1 MAGDANELDH
11 LESLYGMETFE
22 RGGRD
27 LWEHMNDPRDPA
39 DVTALVVETCRVKDR
54 LDRLHR
60 MSTRDDREWG
70 RLLPTET
77 EGEFVLKI
85 GDVLREQRQ
94 TETVFKQL
102 IAEIAR
108 RRSEYDDDG
117 EDEEG
122 GLSDL

>member
-1 MAGDANELDH
+1 MGDSNDLGH
-11 LESLYGMETFE
+11 LENLYEMEAFE

-27 LWEHMNDPRDPA
+27 LWENMNDPSDPA
-39 DVTALVVETCRVKDR
+39 DVTALVVEACRVKDR

-60 MSTRDDREWG
+60 MATRDDHEWG
-70 RLLPTET
+70 RLLPTDM
-77 EGEFVLKI
+77 EGEFVLQV
-85 GDVLREQRQ
+85 GGVLREQRQ

>member
-1 MAGDANELDH
+1 MMGDSNELDH
-11 LESLYGMETFE
+11 LENLYEMETFE

-27 LWEHMNDPRDPA
+27 LWENMNDPRDPA
-39 DVTALVVETCRVKDR
+39 DVTALVVEACRVKDR

-70 RLLPTET
+70 RLLPTDM
-77 EGEFVLKI
+77 EGEFVLQV
-85 GDVLREQRQ
+85 GGVLREQRQ

-102 IAEIAR
+102 IAEISR

-117 EDEEG
+117 EDEAG

>member
-1 MAGDANELDH
+1 
-11 LESLYGMETFE
+11 
-22 RGGRD
+22 
-27 LWEHMNDPRDPA
+27 MNDPRDPA
-39 DVTALVVETCRVKDR
+39 DVTALVVESCRVKDR

-60 MSTRDDREWG
+60 ISTRDNREWG
-70 RLLPTET
+70 RLLPTEM

>member
-1 MAGDANELDH
+1 MMGDSNELEH
-11 LESLYGMETFE
+11 LEHLYEMETFE

-27 LWEHMNDPRDPA
+27 LWERMNDPRDPA
-39 DVTALVVETCRVKDR
+39 DVTALVVESCRVKDR

-60 MSTRDDREWG
+60 ISTRDDREWG
-70 RLLPTET
+70 RLLPTEM

>member
-11 LESLYGMETFE
+11 LENLYEMETFE

-27 LWEHMNDPRDPA
+27 LWGHMNDPRDPA
-39 DVTALVVETCRVKDR
+39 DVTALVVEACRVKDR

-70 RLLPTET
+70 RLLPTEM

>member
-1 MAGDANELDH
+1 MMGDSNELEH
-11 LESLYGMETFE
+11 LEHLYEMETFE

-39 DVTALVVETCRVKDR
+39 DVTALVVESCRVKDR

-60 MSTRDDREWG
+60 ISTRDDREWG
-70 RLLPTET
+70 RLLPAEA

>member
-1 MAGDANELDH
+1 MMGDSNELEH
-11 LESLYGMETFE
+11 LEHLYEMETFE

-39 DVTALVVETCRVKDR
+39 DVTALVVEACRVKDR

-60 MSTRDDREWG
+60 LSTRDDREWG
-70 RLLPTET
+70 RLLPTEM

-94 TETVFKQL
+94 TEVVFKQL

>member
-1 MAGDANELDH
+1 MGDSNELDR
-11 LESLYGMETFE
+11 LERLYEMETFE

-39 DVTALVVETCRVKDR
+39 DVTALVVEACRVKDR

-60 MSTRDDREWG
+60 MATCDGREWG
-70 RLLPTET
+70 RLLPAEA

>member
-1 MAGDANELDH
+1 MGEANELEH
-11 LESLYGMETFE
+11 LEHLYEMETFE

-39 DVTALVVETCRVKDR
+39 DVTALVVESCRVKDR

-60 MSTRDDREWG
+60 ISTRDNREWG
-70 RLLPTET
+70 RLLPTEM

>member
-1 MAGDANELDH
+1 MMGDSNELDH
-11 LESLYGMETFE
+11 LENLYEMETFE

-39 DVTALVVETCRVKDR
+39 DVTALVVEACRVKDR
-54 LDRLHR
+54 LDRLHS
-60 MSTRDDREWG
+60 MATRDDREWG
-70 RLLPTET
+70 RLVPTDM
-77 EGEFVLKI
+77 EGEFVLQV
-85 GDVLREQRQ
+85 GGVLREQRQ

>member
-11 LESLYGMETFE
+11 LESLYEMETFE

-39 DVTALVVETCRVKDR
+39 DVTALVVEACRVKDR

-70 RLLPTET
+70 RLLPTEM

>member
-11 LESLYGMETFE
+11 LESLYEMETFE

-27 LWEHMNDPRDPA
+27 LWGHMNDPRDPA
-39 DVTALVVETCRVKDR
+39 DVTALVVEACRVKDR

-60 MSTRDDREWG
+60 MATRDDREWG
-70 RLLPTET
+70 RLLPTDM
-77 EGEFVLKI
+77 EGEFVLQI
-85 GDVLREQRQ
+85 GGVLREQRQ